1 MPVSPRDFEL
11 YSRMTGAPMP
21 SDAMSR
27 MQMAPEVFEFTKNFA
42 RKPNLLEKTGN
53 LVKNIGKSA
62 VMTIGAPMVAESM
75 AEQARIQEQLRN
87 QEDKAKSEAATT
99 SDPVQASEELQI
111 EQEKTRRKSIEME
124 GRKDLMRMA
133 NSGVQKIDLSQTP
146 SNYYQSLIDGTTSD
160 YYSQDFVPNQ
170 TSSNIVDR
178 KIVQGSQIVD
188 ENQNIAEVLSTSQ
201 DSRPSEMQG
210 SALGKDDLN
219 KFMSQKGLD
228 QALLGAIGERIS
240 AEPRIGDSSPLLDHP
255 DIVGGEDDNNLPGI
269 VNEQTRDINNF
280 HREMRKLDAMERN
293 KNVIDQIVNEAPTP
307 SEMQVGRSP
316 NVLAGKDQETFL
328 ALTGNPTQSRKIEA
342 DQARSRVASKTA
354 YKQRMAGMNTPLVEQ
369 YYPSDVARTDIQ
381 VGGMVDR
388 KTNLPKSV
396 GISFTPM
403 NGETGVSFN
412 IMNDPTK
419 PDDVSR
425 THVTATA
432 DAVKQLL
439 SNTGELGEASFG
451 QKYNKGIRRMAGLG
465 TMDKSRIDDD
475 NFLIT

>member
-1 MPVSPRDFEL
+1 
-11 YSRMTGAPMP
+11 
-21 SDAMSR
+21 
-27 MQMAPEVFEFTKNFA
+27 
-42 RKPNLLEKTGN
+42 
-53 LVKNIGKSA
+53 
-62 VMTIGAPMVAESM
+62 
-75 AEQARIQEQLRN
+75 
-87 QEDKAKSEAATT
+87 
-99 SDPVQASEELQI
+99 
-111 EQEKTRRKSIEME
+111 
-124 GRKDLMRMA
+124 
-133 NSGVQKIDLSQTP
+133 
-146 SNYYQSLIDGTTSD
+146 
-160 YYSQDFVPNQ
+160 
-170 TSSNIVDR
+170 
-178 KIVQGSQIVD
+178 
-188 ENQNIAEVLSTSQ
+188 
-201 DSRPSEMQG
+201 
-210 SALGKDDLN
+210 
-219 KFMSQKGLD
+219 
-228 QALLGAIGERIS
+228 
-240 AEPRIGDSSPLLDHP
+240 
-255 DIVGGEDDNNLPGI
+255 
-269 VNEQTRDINNF
+269 
-280 HREMRKLDAMERN
+280 MRKLAAMERN
-293 KNVIDQIVNEAPTP
+293 KKVIDQIVNEAPTS

-328 ALTGNPTQSRKIEA
+328 ALTGNLPQLRKIEA

-439 SNTGELGEASFG
+439 SNTGELGKASFG

-465 TMDKSRIDDD
+465 TMDKSLIDDD

>member
-11 YSRMTGAPMP
+11 YSRMTGVPMP

-62 VMTIGAPMVAESM
+62 VMAIGAPMVAESM

-111 EQEKTRRKSIEME
+111 EQEKTKRKSIEME
-124 GRKDLMRMA
+124 GRKDLIRMA
-133 NSGVQKIDLSQTP
+133 NSGVQKIDLSQASP
-146 SNYYQSLIDGTTSD
+146 NYYQLFDNGTTSD
-160 YYSQDFVPNQ
+160 YYGQDFTPNQ
-170 TSSNIVDR
+170 TSSYIVNR
-178 KIVQGSQIVD
+178 KIEQGSQVVD
-188 ENQNIAEVLSTSQ
+188 ENPNVAEVLSTSQ
-201 DSRPSEMQG
+201 DSRPSGMEG
-210 SALGKDDLN
+210 SALGQDDLN
-219 KFMSQKGLD
+219 KLVSQKGID
-228 QALLGAIGERIS
+228 KALLGAIGERTIPQ
-240 AEPRIGDSSPLLDHP
+240 PRIGNNSPLLDHP

-280 HREMRKLDAMERN
+280 HREMRKLAAMERN
-293 KNVIDQIVNEAPTP
+293 KKVIDQIVNEAPTS

-328 ALTGNPTQSRKIEA
+328 ALTGNLPQLRKIEA

-439 SNTGELGEASFG
+439 SNTGELGKASFG

-465 TMDKSRIDDD
+465 TMDKSLIDDD